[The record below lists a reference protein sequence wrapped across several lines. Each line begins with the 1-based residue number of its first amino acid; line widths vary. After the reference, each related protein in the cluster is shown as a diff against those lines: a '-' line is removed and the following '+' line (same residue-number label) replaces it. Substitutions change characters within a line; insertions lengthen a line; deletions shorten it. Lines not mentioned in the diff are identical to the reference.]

1 MRADFWS
8 IATNAGLTP
17 LTMNTHILSNARI
30 ITSIDHFMGSVVIEN
45 GLIAE
50 VLNGK
55 HYAEGENLA
64 GMWLAPGCID
74 IHSDY
79 LEREIHPRP
88 GANFPLPMA
97 FHFMDQ
103 RAAACGL
110 TTVLSAISFSDNE
123 GMGRNFEQAINQS
136 REMDELRKT
145 ALVRHYVHARLDPNT
160 DVVLD
165 YLDKMK
171 EIESLKLVVYNDAV
185 PGQRQF
191 AFEDLVVRRAKMKGI
206 SEEEARQRLQ
216 QQVEELSKINHR
228 GAIQAALEGFC
239 PLGSHD
245 DTTAAHV
252 EEARHFGA
260 TLSEMPTTMLAA
272 KRAKELGLLV
282 CMGAPN
288 YVRGGSHCGNLS
300 CVEAVQE
307 NVVDM
312 ICSDYHFP
320 TMLSSVMMMIRDGIS
335 PSQAINYVSL
345 NPARLL
351 ELDNTLGSIEVGKE
365 ADLVAF
371 RNQSTYANVAKLWL
385 RGVPVFQTNAQGI
398 GQPARAVIDAV

>member
-1 MRADFWS
+1 MAVFYHIQS
-8 IATNAGLTP
+8 AVTF
-17 LTMNTHILSNARI
+17 MNTHILSNARI
-30 ITSIDHFMGSVVIEN
+30 ITPTDHFEGSVIIEN
-45 GLIAE
+45 GIITDVAK
-50 VLNGK
+50 NK
-55 HYAEGENLA
+55 HYADGEDLA

-88 GANFPLPMA
+88 GANFPIPMA

-110 TTVLSAISFSDNE
+110 TTVLSAVSFSNNE
-123 GMGRNFEQAINQS
+123 GMGRTFEHAISQS
-136 REMDELRKT
+136 KEMDVLRRS
-145 ALVRHYVHARLDPNT
+145 ALVRHFVHARLDPNT

-165 YLDKMK
+165 YLDTMK

-191 AFEDLVVRRAKMKGI
+191 AFDDLVVKRAKMKGI
-206 SEEEARQRLQ
+206 SEEESRQRLL

-228 GAIQAALEGFC
+228 GAIQAAFEGFC

-245 DTTAAHV
+245 DTTIAHV
-252 EEARHFGA
+252 EEAKQFGA
-260 TLSEMPTTMLAA
+260 TLSEMPTTLVAA
-272 KRAKELGLLV
+272 RKAKELGLLV

-300 CVEAVQE
+300 CVEAVHE

-351 ELDNTLGSIEVGKE
+351 ELDDTLGSIEVGKE

-371 RNQSTYANVAKLWL
+371 RNQSTYADVVKLWV
-385 RGVPVFQTNAQGI
+385 RGLPTFQANAQGI
-398 GQPARAVIDAV
+398 TGSVRVANAVA

>member
-1 MRADFWS
+1 MHTQ
-8 IATNAGLTP
+8 ILT
-17 LTMNTHILSNARI
+17 NARI
-30 ITSIDHFMGSVVIEN
+30 VTPTDHFDGSVVIEN
-45 GLIAE
+45 GIITDILK
-50 VLNGK
+50 NK
-55 HYAEGENLA
+55 RYSEGDDLA
-64 GMWLAPGCID
+64 GTWLAPGCID

-123 GMGRNFEQAINQS
+123 SMGRTFGQAISQS
-136 REMDELRKT
+136 KEMDVLRQS
-145 ALVRHYVHARLDPNT
+145 ALVRHFVHARLDPNT

-171 EIESLKLVVYNDAV
+171 EIECLKLVVYNDAV
-185 PGQRQF
+185 PGQRQY
-191 AFEDLVVRRAKMKGI
+191 AFEDLVVKRARHHGI
-206 SEEEARQRLQ
+206 TIDEARQRLQ
-216 QQVEELSKINHR
+216 KQVEELSKINHR
-228 GAIQAALEGFC
+228 GAIQAAFEGFC

-245 DTTAAHV
+245 DTTIAHV
-252 EEARHFGA
+252 EEARQFGA
-260 TLSEMPTTMLAA
+260 TLSEMPTTLIAA
-272 KRAKELGLLV
+272 QKAKEFGLLV

-300 CVEAVQE
+300 CVEAVHE

-320 TMLSSVMMMIRDGIS
+320 TMLSAVLMMIRDGIS

-345 NPARLL
+345 NPAKLL
-351 ELDNTLGSIEVGKE
+351 QMDSQIGSIEVGKE

-371 RNQSTYANVAKLWL
+371 RDKTTYAEVVKLWV
-385 RGVPVFQTNAQGI
+385 RGVPAFQTHAAGI
-398 GQPARAVIDAV
+398 AGPVQLTSAVA